1 MKTGLISKIIK
12 TCIVVLIPLLAAVAV
27 GTYAYGYYEDRF
39 FDHYMEKAS
48 DENTED
54 RLVSYLSFIT
64 ERLDYTKEGN
74 EYKFYVKQKVSNEHG
89 DLFTF
94 SIIRGA
100 EIVYGDYENKLGT
113 VVGKRDNYYVTY
125 YFAIYDVNY
134 DALAKTL
141 DPSGEHKLSYTEL
154 PKLYITLEDVN
165 DEDKVLG
172 FDLTTVAQITGES
185 NLTVIYD
192 YGYSPKKDASGKELN
207 AGNPTS
213 MRYYV
218 LEGKSLKSFSSD
230 IKITIDVKSNYSG
243 EDQAEDEEVLAL
255 TKNDFYNDKAIQD
268 SKELKDLVK
277 QGFEKVYNEDIYAA
291 GYNKFVFGKY
301 IWWESLLALVLVE
314 VVCGSFVL
322 VWNAEEEKEAAK
334 KSKKR

>member
-12 TCIVVLIPLLAAVAV
+12 TFIVVLIPLCAAVIV

-54 RLVSYLSFIT
+54 RLVSYLSFIN
-64 ERLDYTKEGN
+64 EKLDYSKEGS
-74 EYKFYVKQKVSNEHG
+74 EYNFYVKEKVSNEHG
-89 DLFTF
+89 NLFTL

-100 EIVYGDYENKLGT
+100 EIVYGDYTNKLGT

-141 DPSGEHKLSYTEL
+141 DPTGEHKLLYTEL
-154 PKLYITLEDVN
+154 PKLYITLQDAN
-165 DEDKVLG
+165 DEDIKLG
-172 FDLTTVAQITGES
+172 FDLTTVAQVTGES
-185 NLTVIYD
+185 NLTVIFD
-192 YGYSPKKDASGKELN
+192 YGYSPEKDSNNKELN

-218 LEGKSLKSFSSD
+218 LQGKELKSFSSD
-230 IKITIDVKSNYSG
+230 IKVIVDVKSNYSG
-243 EDQAEDEEVLAL
+243 EDQAEDVEVFDI
-255 TKNDFYNDKAIQD
+255 TKNDFHNDKTIQD
-268 SKELKDLVK
+268 SQELKDLVK
-277 QGFEKVYNEDIYAA
+277 KDFETVYNEDIYAA
-291 GYNKFVFGKY
+291 GYAKFVFGKY

-334 KSKKR
+334 KSKKK

>member
-1 MKTGLISKIIK
+1 MKKGLISKIIK
-12 TCIVVLIPLLAAVAV
+12 TCIVVLIPLLVAVGV

-54 RLVSYLSFIT
+54 RLVSYLSFIN
-64 ERLDYTKEGN
+64 EKLDYTKEGN
-74 EYKFYVKQKVSNEHG
+74 DYKFYVKQTVSNEYG

-100 EIVYGDYENKLGT
+100 DIIYGDYENKLGT
-113 VVGKRDNYYVTY
+113 VVGKRDNYYLTY
-125 YFAIYDVNY
+125 YFAIYNVNY

-141 DPSGEHKLSYTEL
+141 DPSGEHKLVYTEL

-165 DEDKVLG
+165 NDDNEFG
-172 FDLTTVAQITGES
+172 FDLTTVAQVTGES
-185 NLTVIYD
+185 NLTVVYD
-192 YGYSPKKDASGKELN
+192 YGYSPKKDANGKELN

-218 LEGKSLKSFSSD
+218 LDAKTLKNFSSD
-230 IKITIDVKSNYSG
+230 IKITIDAKSNYSG
-243 EDQAEDEEVLAL
+243 EDQAEDEEVLVM
-255 TKNDFYNDKAIQD
+255 TKNDFYNNKTVQD

-277 QGFEKVYNEDIYAA
+277 SGFETVYNEDIYAA
-291 GYNKFVFGKY
+291 GYNKFVFGNY

-314 VVCGSFVL
+314 IVCGSFVL

-334 KSKKR
+334 KNKKR